1 MLGTNYLFCGYLVFF
16 SEFFFAIDLI
26 STEVSMH
33 VVEYQEEGEEAKMAM
48 VWAVFEFKEL

>member
-16 SEFFFAIDLI
+16 LEFFFAIDLI

-33 VVEYQEEGEEAKMAM
+33 VVEYQEEGEAKMAM

>member
-1 MLGTNYLFCGYLVFF
+1 MLGTNYLFCGFLVFF

-48 VWAVFEFKEL
+48 V